1 MQNTPVKLLDVVALL
16 EDKPAEGL
24 VAGQVGT
31 VVEVFAPG
39 VFEVEFLDASGRR
52 LVLVELKRAELLALK
67 HEAAARRSRN
77 QSDTNFNAET
87 QRGGAPTVRRK
98 TESWGGEMASNDSTA
113 WYCG

>member
-77 QSDTNFNAET
+77 QSDTHFSTQRREERRET
-87 QRGGAPTVRRK
+87 QRRR
-98 TESWGGEMASNDSTA
+98 TLCEPLGPLR
-113 WYCG
+113 